1 MLEMIPMLNYFADLV
16 YDGYAV
22 NKKSQNHTS
31 SCGKGWHDEQKT
43 THTILSFYCRHVQ
56 MYNSPN
62 SWKKATR
69 LNQLL
74 LFVRFYDTFLS
85 AYRGTFNMMDI
96 PVLI

>member
-43 THTILSFYCRHVQ
+43 THTIQYYPFIAA
-56 MYNSPN
+56 MYKCTIFPILG
-62 SWKKATR
+62 KKATVEPA
-69 LNQLL
+69 
-74 LFVRFYDTFLS
+74 FTFCAFLRYIS
-85 AYRGTFNMMDI
+85 QR
-96 PVLI
+96 